1 MSIKI
6 NYKNT
11 KSEKQLNNQVLFTDE
26 KFNINPLRKY
36 ITPSEFSYV
45 KDLLKISDLKKNFII
60 FKLSSKKKIVL
71 ISIKKKY
78 SKF

>member
-36 ITPSEFSYV
+36 IALS
-45 KDLLKISDLKKNFII
+45 NF
-60 FKLSSKKKIVL
+60 LM
-71 ISIKKKY
+71 
-78 SKF
+78 

>member
-45 KDLLKISDLKKNFII
+45 NDLLKNKR
-60 FKLSSKKKIVL
+60 SKKKL
-71 ISIKKKY
+71 CH
-78 SKF
+78 F